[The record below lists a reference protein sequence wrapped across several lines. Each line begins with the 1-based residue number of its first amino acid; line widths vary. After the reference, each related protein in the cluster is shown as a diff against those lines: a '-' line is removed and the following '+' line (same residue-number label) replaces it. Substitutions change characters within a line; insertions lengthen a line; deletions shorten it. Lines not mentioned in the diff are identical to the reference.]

1 MDAFGS
7 LVFFFFFFGIVKVGK
22 YALKRTL
29 QVIKLRCQVVGG
41 KKKNKRLAGTGIKFL
56 LKFNLINKLCFKSQ
70 V

>member
-1 MDAFGS
+1 MLLGAWFS
-7 LVFFFFFFGIVKVGK
+7 FFFFGIVKVGK

-29 QVIKLRCQVVGG
+29 QVIKLRCQVVGKK